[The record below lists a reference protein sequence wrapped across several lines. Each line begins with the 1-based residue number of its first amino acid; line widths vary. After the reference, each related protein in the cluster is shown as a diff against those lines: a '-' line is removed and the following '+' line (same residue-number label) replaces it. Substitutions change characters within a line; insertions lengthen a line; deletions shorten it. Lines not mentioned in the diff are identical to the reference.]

1 LDGEEFGDVGGV
13 VGGVDAGGRRWRSGG
28 AAAGSVRAG
37 GQQRRA
43 GRRAGSSGAAVGGR
57 RPVEKETER
66 RKESR
71 AVLKT

>member
-1 LDGEEFGDVGGV
+1 

-37 GQQRRA
+37 
-43 GRRAGSSGAAVGGR
+43 RRAGSSGAAVDGR
-57 RPVEKETER
+57 RPVEKMTER
-66 RKESR
+66 TKESR